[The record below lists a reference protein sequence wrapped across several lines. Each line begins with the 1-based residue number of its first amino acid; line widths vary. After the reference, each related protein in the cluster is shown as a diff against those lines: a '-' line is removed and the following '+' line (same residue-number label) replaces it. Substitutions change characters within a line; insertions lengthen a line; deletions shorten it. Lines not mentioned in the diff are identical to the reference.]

1 MNVKKTISDSGG
13 ILNYKNFLLE
23 LGVEEIPAGFISSAV
38 NYVKKT
44 LENSFKK
51 SKLKFDNV
59 EIFST
64 PRRFTVIFRQLQ
76 MVQEKIVKERVG
88 PAVKAAY
95 DSEGNLTK
103 AGQGFLRSAG
113 ASEEDVKIKKTDKGE
128 YLSVVI
134 ESGGLQAEE
143 IIIKTIN
150 EMIDNFQFPKSMKWS
165 SEKFY
170 FARPVRWIIMMLDDE
185 VINYEY
191 HGLKSDRMSY
201 GTRFRKIPNPVSIES
216 VETYVKDLKSVE
228 VIADRDERKNL
239 IKKQIDDICRENS
252 IKIIEDPGLLDT
264 VTDLVEF
271 PTAILAKYDA
281 KYTNLPQEII
291 RLTLSYHQKYFTVVD
306 EAGKLTDQFIF
317 VSNGNPEFA
326 DIIRRGNEKVVDARL
341 EDALFYY
348 QEDIKKPLSEHAE
361 RLTEV
366 VFQKD
371 LGTLR
376 EKADRIMYNAEYLV
390 EKLNIAD
397 PDGESAVRAALL
409 CKADLVTEMLS
420 EKAFTKLQ
428 GYMGHVYALE
438 TGENKTTAEAINDH
452 YKPIGEKS
460 ELPETCSGAIVALA
474 DKMDTICG
482 IIGVGMLPTGS
493 KDPFALRRA
502 ANGVVRIIADRKFD
516 FDLSEFIQR
525 AVEVLGEKFD
535 GKHYEFVTNYFKQ
548 RIEWYL
554 KSVGFDY
561 DIVESVLINENY
573 NIFELIQKAEV
584 LKNIKGTS
592 EFDSLVSGYKRA
604 ANIISKVKVFEKV
617 DRDLFSEEAETLLF
631 SEYQKVETLVS
642 KQLESRDYELV
653 VQTLVSLNSS
663 IHRFFDEV
671 LVNAEE
677 MEIRNNR
684 YNLLKL
690 IVDLFKNFAD
700 ITKIVIEGE

>member
-1 MNVKKTISDSGG
+1 M
-13 ILNYKNFLLE
+13 NYKDFLLE
-23 LGVEEIPAGFISSAV
+23 LGVEEIPAGFISAAV
-38 NYVKKT
+38 NHVRKT
-44 LENSFKK
+44 LENSFNK
-51 SKLKFDNV
+51 SKLKFDKV
-59 EIFST
+59 EVFSS
-64 PRRFTVIFRQLQ
+64 PRRFSVLFRQLQ

-113 ASEEDVKIKKTDKGE
+113 ASEDNITIKKTEKGE
-128 YLSVVI
+128 YLSVTV
-134 ESGGLQAEE
+134 ESGGLSAEE
-143 IIIKTIN
+143 IINSAVTDMLNSI
-150 EMIDNFQFPKSMKWS
+150 QFPKSMKWN

-170 FARPVRWIIMMLDDE
+170 FARPVRWIVMLLDDE
-185 VINYEY
+185 VVDFEY
-191 HGLKSDRMSY
+191 NGLKSARESF
-201 GTRFRKIPNPVSIES
+201 GTRFRKIPNPVIIKSANS
-216 VETYVKDLKSVE
+216 YVDDLKTVE
-228 VIADRDERKNL
+228 VIVYRNERKQI
-239 IKKQIDDICRENS
+239 IKNQIDAICSQNS
-252 IKIIEDPGLLDT
+252 IKIIDDQALLDT

-271 PTAILAKYDA
+271 PTAILARYDS
-281 KYTNLPQEII
+281 KYTGLPQEII

-306 EAGKLTDQFIF
+306 EEGNLTDQFIF
-317 VSNGNPEFA
+317 VSNGNPDFSEV
-326 DIIRRGNEKVVDARL
+326 IRRGNEKVVDARL

-348 QEDIKKPLSEHAE
+348 QEDIKKPLSQHAE
-361 RLTEV
+361 RLNEV

-371 LGTLR
+371 LGTLS
-376 EKADRIMYNAEYLV
+376 EKAERIKKNAEFLVQKLGV
-390 EKLNIAD
+390 EKAE
-397 PDGESAVRAALL
+397 GESAVRAALL

-460 ELPETCSGAIVALA
+460 ELPVTPAGAIVALA

-516 FDLSEFIQR
+516 LNLI
-525 AVEVLGEKFD
+525 
-535 GKHYEFVTNYFKQ
+535 EFVKNSISALGDKFNTEHFDFVVKYFKQ

-554 KSVGFDY
+554 KSVNYDY
-561 DIVESVLINENY
+561 DVVDSVLIGDTF
-573 NIFELIQKAEV
+573 NIYEIILKSEV
-584 LKNIKGTS
+584 LQNIKGTD

-617 DRDLFSEEAETLLF
+617 DRDLFLEEAETLLF
-631 SEYQKVETLVS
+631 SEYQKVEKLVCE
-642 KQLESRDYELV
+642 QLEQRDYELV
-653 VQTLVSLNSS
+653 IQTLITLNSF

-671 LVNAEE
+671 LVNAEDVKL
-677 MEIRNNR
+677 RNNR
-684 YNLLKL
+684 YVLLKF
-690 IVDLFKNFAD
+690 IVDLFMNFAD

>member
-1 MNVKKTISDSGG
+1 MD
-13 ILNYKNFLLE
+13 YKDFLLE
-23 LGVEEIPAGFISSAV
+23 LGVEEIPAGFISAAV
-38 NYVKKT
+38 NHVKKA

-51 SKLKFDNV
+51 NKLKFDKV
-59 EIFST
+59 EICST
-64 PRRFTVIFRQLQ
+64 PRRFSVLFRNLQ

-113 ASEEDVKIKKTDKGE
+113 ASEDDVKIKKTDKGE
-128 YLSVVI
+128 YLSVVV
-134 ESGGLQAEE
+134 ESGGLSAED
-143 IIIKTIN
+143 IIKSTVTDMMN
-150 EMIDNFQFPKSMKWS
+150 SFQFPKSMKWS

-170 FARPVRWIIMMLDDE
+170 FARPVRWIVLLLNEEIVD
-185 VINYEY
+185 YEY
-191 HGLKSDRMSY
+191 NGLKADRESF
-201 GTRFRKIPNPVSIES
+201 GTRFRRIPNPVMINS
-216 VETYVKDLKSVE
+216 VDSYLSDLKTVE
-228 VIADRDERKNL
+228 VIADREERKKIIRN
-239 IKKQIDDICRENS
+239 QIDAICKEES
-252 IKIIEDPGLLDT
+252 IKIIEDPALLDT

-271 PTAILAKYDA
+271 PTAILARYDS
-281 KYTNLPQEII
+281 KYTDLPQEII

-306 EAGKLTDQFIF
+306 ENGKLTDQFIF

-326 DIIRRGNEKVVDARL
+326 DTIRRGNEKVVDARL

-361 RLTEV
+361 RLNEV

-371 LGTLR
+371 LGTLS
-376 EKADRIMYNAEYLV
+376 EKSERIKQNAEYLV
-390 EKLNIAD
+390 KELCIEN
-397 PDGESAVRAALL
+397 PNGESAIRASLL

-428 GYMGHVYALE
+428 GYMGQVYALE
-438 TGENKTTAEAINDH
+438 TGENKTTADAINDH
-452 YKPIGEKS
+452 YMPVGEKS
-460 ELPETCSGAIVALA
+460 ELPVTLAGAIVALS

-516 FDLSEFIQR
+516 INLIDFIKNSIST
-525 AVEVLGEKFD
+525 LGAKFD
-535 GKHYEFVTNYFKQ
+535 PKHLDFIVNYFKQ
-548 RIEWYL
+548 RVEWYL
-554 KSVGFDY
+554 KSVNFDY
-561 DIVESVLINENY
+561 DVVDSVLIDADI
-573 NIFELIQKAEV
+573 NIHEIILKSEV
-584 LKNIKGTS
+584 LQNIKGTD

-617 DRDLFSEEAETLLF
+617 DRDLFLEEAETLLF
-631 SEYQKVETLVS
+631 SEYQKVEKLVQ
-642 KQLESRDYELV
+642 KQLENRDYELV
-653 VQTLVSLNSS
+653 VQTLITLNSS

-671 LVNAEE
+671 LVNAEDE
-677 MEIRNNR
+677 KLKNNR
-684 YNLLKL
+684 YVLLKL
-690 IVDLFKNFAD
+690 IVDLFMDFAD